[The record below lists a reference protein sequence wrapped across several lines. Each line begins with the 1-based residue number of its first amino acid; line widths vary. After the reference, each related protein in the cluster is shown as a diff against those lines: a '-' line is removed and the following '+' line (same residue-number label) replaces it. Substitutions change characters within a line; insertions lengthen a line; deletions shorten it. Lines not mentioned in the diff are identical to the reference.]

1 MATDNRQE
9 FRVEFIGAQLTSEQA
24 EFIEK
29 AIKSAVVTALAE
41 IDLADRYEEVERLR
55 TEKIGTP
62 HLHGLIM
69 QDMQM

>member
-9 FRVEFIGAQLTSEQA
+9 FRVEFIGAKLSPEQA
-24 EFIEK
+24 ESIEN
-29 AIKSAVVTALAE
+29 AIKSAVATVLAE

-62 HLHGLIM
+62 HLHGLVM
-69 QDMQM
+69 QNVEF